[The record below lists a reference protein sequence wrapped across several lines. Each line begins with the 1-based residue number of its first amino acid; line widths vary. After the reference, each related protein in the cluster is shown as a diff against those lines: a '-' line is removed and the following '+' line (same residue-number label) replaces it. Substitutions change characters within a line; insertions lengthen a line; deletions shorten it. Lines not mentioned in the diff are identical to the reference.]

1 MNDMTGR
8 FLMLAIGL
16 VVGANRISAQET
28 KCFDT
33 DSFKVEVTHMLPVSY
48 PSRIL
53 SYGYS
58 VEVRHDSAFVHLPY
72 MGRVYQPVLN
82 HDGLNFEFP
91 LTDFKTKK
99 MRKDGWR
106 VEFKVAKVPV
116 FYKFTVTAYDN
127 GRADVIMIPSNAQSI
142 SYAGQWDAEY

>member
-1 MNDMTGR
+1 MCKR
-8 FLMLAIGL
+8 FIGIAVFLWMGLAS
-16 VVGANRISAQET
+16 VAAQET
-28 KCFDT
+28 KGFDA
-33 DSFKVEVTHMLPVSY
+33 DSFKVEVTYMSPVSY

-58 VEVRHDSAFVHLPY
+58 VAVRHDSAFVHLPY
-72 MGRVYQPVLN
+72 MGRVYQPALN
-82 HDGLNFEFP
+82 HDGLNFELP

-99 MRKDGWR
+99 MRKGGWR
-106 VEFKVAKVPV
+106 MEFKVAKAPV

-142 SYAGQWDAEY
+142 SYAGQWDVER